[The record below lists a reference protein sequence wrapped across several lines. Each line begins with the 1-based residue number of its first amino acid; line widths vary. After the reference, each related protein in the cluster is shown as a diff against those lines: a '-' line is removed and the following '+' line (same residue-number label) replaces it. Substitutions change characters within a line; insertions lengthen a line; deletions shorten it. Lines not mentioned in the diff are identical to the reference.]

1 MKRRTALITGASK
14 GIGRAV
20 AICLAQNGYDIGI
33 NYNSHREAAEQTA
46 QIVRSHGAEALI
58 LHADVGSCVQI
69 TEMFSQFTETFGTID
84 LMVNN
89 AGVSMFAPLLQVTEQ
104 MWDQVNDID
113 WKGTYFC
120 TQRAA
125 QLMIDTQKQGVI
137 LNMSSNQKD
146 GCWPTAS
153 VYGPAKA
160 AITKFTRHAAME
172 LAPYGIRVVAIAPG
186 YTDVGWPADNPV
198 HEAKGKIPLRRF
210 ATPEEIA
217 QVIYRLTSDE
227 FSYMTGSCL
236 DIDGGALLPIT
247 TENDLNTVWSST
259 GI

>member
-1 MKRRTALITGASK
+1 
-14 GIGRAV
+14 
-20 AICLAQNGYDIGI
+20 
-33 NYNSHREAAEQTA
+33 
-46 QIVRSHGAEALI
+46 
-58 LHADVGSCVQI
+58 
-69 TEMFSQFTETFGTID
+69 MFSQFTETFGTID

>member
-172 LAPYGIRVVAIAPG
+172 LAPMASGSSPSHRGTPMWDG
-186 YTDVGWPADNPV
+186 LQTTPSMKR
-198 HEAKGKIPLRRF
+198 KGRYHSDDSRLRGDR
-210 ATPEEIA
+210 
-217 QVIYRLTSDE
+217 
-227 FSYMTGSCL
+227 TGDL
-236 DIDGGALLPIT
+236 PPDIG
-247 TENDLNTVWSST
+247 
-259 GI
+259 